1 MLRSGGLR
9 GSQVTI
15 AYNGRTQIVALE
27 HEWTMG
33 ERRQRPWFRCP
44 DCNRRCRLLHEKDG
58 AGFVCRLCSGYDY
71 SCRHRSRALPALK
84 RVRRVKPGLP
94 HRALARERIIAEVEI
109 ARLLRATV
117 SDLERRAKARQAMT
131 DPTSDDGRD
140 DFILQERLGG
150 RSARSISKELRCT
163 VGEVDASLD
172 RTLPKIDND
181 ARRRYVALDMNRLD
195 RLLETFYKRAI
206 ENADAQAGLLVVK
219 ILERRAS
226 LLGLDSPQK
235 LDIVQVQP
243 QEAPQGHDR
252 IFEIDHA
259 D

>member
-1 MLRSGGLR
+1 
-9 GSQVTI
+9 
-15 AYNGRTQIVALE
+15 
-27 HEWTMG
+27 
-33 ERRQRPWFRCP
+33 
-44 DCNRRCRLLHEKDG
+44 
-58 AGFVCRLCSGYDY
+58 
-71 SCRHRSRALPALK
+71 
-84 RVRRVKPGLP
+84 
-94 HRALARERIIAEVEI
+94 
-109 ARLLRATV
+109 
-117 SDLERRAKARQAMT
+117 MT
-131 DPTSDDGRD
+131 SPTSDDGRD